1 MHTRGSVAPE
11 TEDAARER
19 YESLGSTAQIVVT
32 EVAKAMSFDEAEYD
46 RRVTSDVI
54 GTARDALFAAELAVH
69 VGTREEYEDWL
80 ADHDYEAVEVGSE
93 NVSRVAWH
101 AAPFAGEV
109 AAATFENEE
118 EAAVETLRRQAFGRI
133 YRDRLTEPV

>member
-1 MHTRGSVAPE
+1 MHTRGSFVPE
-11 TEDAARER
+11 TRDAARDRFEA
-19 YESLGSTAQIVVT
+19 LGSTAQIVVT
-32 EVAKAMSFDEAEYD
+32 EVTKAMEFDEAEYD
-46 RRVTSDVI
+46 RRVTPAVI
-54 GTARDALFAAELAVH
+54 ETARDVLFASTLAVT
-69 VGTREEYEDWL
+69 VGTREEYEEWL
-80 ADHDYEAVEVGSE
+80 ADREYEPIEIGSE

-118 EAAVETLRRQAFGRI
+118 DAAVETLRRQAFGRI